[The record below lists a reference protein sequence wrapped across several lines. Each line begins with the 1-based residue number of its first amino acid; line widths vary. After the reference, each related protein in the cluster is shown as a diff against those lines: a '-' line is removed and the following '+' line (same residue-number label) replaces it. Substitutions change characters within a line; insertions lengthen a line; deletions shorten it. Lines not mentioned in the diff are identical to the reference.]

1 MKKNGSFQVY
11 YGGSFDP
18 PHKGHFEIISFL
30 IQDPWIEKLHLV
42 PTFQNPL
49 KAEQNSGT
57 LWNNPSLRW
66 KWVNALVEDIKDYS
80 SSENFNKLILENSE
94 FEKKENSY
102 TIDTLISLKKR
113 ENCPSSQWVLAMG
126 SDLLE
131 GLEKWKQINSLLNE
145 ISGVWIFTRGLD
157 EKVEDKI
164 PNSLRSLSNFRIM
177 NQSISPISSTEIREN
192 YSKTKV
198 LKADES
204 FSPKVRQAILSSI
217 E

>member
-1 MKKNGSFQVY
+1 MKENGSFQVY

-30 IQDPWIEKLHLV
+30 IKDPWVQKLHLV

-49 KAEQNSGT
+49 KAEQNSGA

-66 KWVNALVEDIKDYS
+66 KWVTALVEDIKNS
-80 SSENFNKLILENSE
+80 STAENFEKLILENSE
-94 FEKKENSY
+94 FERKESSY

-113 ENCPSSQWVLAMG
+113 ENCLHAKWVLAMG
-126 SDLLE
+126 SDLLG

-164 PNSLRSLSNFRIM
+164 PKSLRSLSNFRIM
-177 NQSISPISSTEIREN
+177 NQSITPISSTEIREN
-192 YSKTKV
+192 YSKSKI
-198 LKADES
+198 LKADEC
-204 FSPKVRQAILSSI
+204 FSPKVRHAILSSI